1 MSYFWAFFPATS
13 DLSSRPRGV
22 FTVLISICHTLF
34 VTTLDGL
41 GLVGTATDHN
51 YIFPQTL
58 SHYNLVDVSL
68 SRSFEDR
75 KFTIHHI
82 APLFMLY
89 ESTFGTLKFDWVE
102 AHARSAKIM
111 EITTDSGIVLVG
123 LKGIRIGDDREIWQ
137 MEVSGS
143 PSTPTF
149 GGTKKSINTDILNL
163 VSVLSS
169 HLDLD
174 VKIAKEIKV
183 FSTQFKAH
191 RLTFLAV
198 DEPPTES
205 MIEAAK
211 IDYATRLFLH
221 TQQQLQQVYSSPSE
235 DKERKNNK
243 GFAIFHDELV
253 QQEAIMNKIDR
264 ILIPY
269 AFVMF

>member
-1 MSYFWAFFPATS
+1 MW
-13 DLSSRPRGV
+13 SSRYRGHMDV
-22 FTVLISICHTLF
+22 GYYRVRLSGKEPANVVYTGGIQQVLIRPGKYLSRKDAINFFDRGACHC
-34 VTTLDGL
+34 VTRAQPRIL
-41 GLVGTATDHN
+41 H
-51 YIFPQTL
+51 
-58 SHYNLVDVSL
+58 VSPIGI
-68 SRSFEDR
+68 RSFEDR

-163 VSVLSS
+163 V
-169 HLDLD
+169 
-174 VKIAKEIKV
+174 KV
-183 FSTQFKAH
+183 YGS
-191 RLTFLAV
+191 LAV

-264 ILIPY
+264 ILIPCEGKC
-269 AFVMF
+269 VRDVLNLRDI